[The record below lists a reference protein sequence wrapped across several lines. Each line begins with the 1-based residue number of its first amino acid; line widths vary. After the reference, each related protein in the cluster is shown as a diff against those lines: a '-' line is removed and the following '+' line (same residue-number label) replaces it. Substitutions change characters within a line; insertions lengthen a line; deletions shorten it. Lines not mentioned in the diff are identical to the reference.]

1 MYYTKITRLA
11 FIIELPSILLSI
23 FGCSTVVRE
32 NILSSVET
40 GTGISI
46 HENPTTQL
54 YEIRAGFIRS
64 QFYSIPTGKVVKNKN
79 AAPGEIDPSLN
90 HEADQTPIVVS
101 GIHSKSDWTN
111 LIFGMDISENFAVG
125 KEAVQSEA
133 AKAMFENC
141 SDK

>member
-1 MYYTKITRLA
+1 MYYTKITRLVL
-11 FIIELPSILLSI
+11 IIALPSILLNI
-23 FGCSTVVRE
+23 IGCSTVLRE
-32 NILSSVET
+32 NIISSVET

-79 AAPGEIDPSLN
+79 AEPREPDPVLSN
-90 HEADQTPIVVS
+90 KADITPVVVS

-125 KEAVQSEA
+125 KEAVNSEA
-133 AKAMFENC
+133 AKAMF
-141 SDK
+141 DKTQGQ